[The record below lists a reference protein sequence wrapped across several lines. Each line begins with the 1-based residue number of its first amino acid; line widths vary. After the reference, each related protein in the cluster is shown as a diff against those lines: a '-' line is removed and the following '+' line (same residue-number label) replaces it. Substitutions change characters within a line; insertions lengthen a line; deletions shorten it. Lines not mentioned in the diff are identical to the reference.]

1 MQVVNKTT
9 KIIIIVVVLL
19 LLGGGA
25 FYFFHKSQKSAM
37 QSEQTA
43 MMQPQSGQ
51 MTTQKKSLF
60 DFFSMGG
67 SQKCTFTDKTTGSS
81 GTVYVSSGK
90 MRGDF
95 QSTNNGK
102 ATVSHMINDGKYVY
116 YWSDGVKSGYKM
128 SLDFVKQQA
137 AQVSMAPGN
146 NSSENQ
152 TPSQAVNMK
161 QQADYSCGAWSEDGS
176 LFIVPTDV
184 TFTDYSTMMQ
194 GAMHS
199 MTPPAGSDGMTSGQ
213 KASECAQ
220 CDQVPAGAMRNQC
233 KAALKC

>member
-1 MQVVNKTT
+1 MPVVNKTT
-9 KIIIIVVVLL
+9 KIIVIVVILI

-25 FYFFHKSQKSAM
+25 FYLFHKSQKAAM
-37 QSEQTA
+37 QSEQTT
-43 MMQPQSGQ
+43 MQPQSGQ

-60 DFFSMGG
+60 DFFSMAG
-67 SQKCTFTDKTTGSS
+67 SQKCTFTNKENGGS
-81 GTVYVSSGK
+81 GIVYTSSGK

-95 QSTNNGK
+95 QSVDNGK
-102 ATVSHMINDGKYVY
+102 TMASHMINDGKYIY
-116 YWSDGVKSGYKM
+116 YWSDGAKSGYKM

-146 NSSENQ
+146 SSSQQQ

-161 QQADYSCGAWSEDGS
+161 QQDDYSCSPWSEDAS
-176 LFIVPTDV
+176 LFVLPTDV
-184 TFTDYSTMMQ
+184 SFTDYSAMMQ
-194 GAMHS
+194 GAMHGT
-199 MTPPAGSDGMTSGQ
+199 TPPAGAAMTNQQ
-213 KASECAQ
+213 KQSECAQ